1 MNATDEHKMRAL
13 IKEQVDDLRT
23 EQRTRHADYERLSD
37 ERRKRRDDAIKHL
50 DECVDSLRNDTK
62 ARFTRLERI
71 LLGAAAIA
79 LAELLGFLT
88 AISSRLAQSGGG

>member
-1 MNATDEHKMRAL
+1 MNAADEHKMRAL

-37 ERRKRRDDAIKHL
+37 ERRKRRDDAIAHL
-50 DECVDSLRNDTK
+50 DGCLDSLRTDTK

-88 AISSRLAQSGGG
+88 AVSSRFAQGGG